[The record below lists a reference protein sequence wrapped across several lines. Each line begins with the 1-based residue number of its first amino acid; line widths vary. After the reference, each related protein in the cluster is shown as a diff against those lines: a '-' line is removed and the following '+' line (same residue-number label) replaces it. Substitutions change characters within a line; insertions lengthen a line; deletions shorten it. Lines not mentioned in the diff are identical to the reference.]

1 MIYTLTDNKRDI
13 QQAPEYVFTPGDIV
27 VVGNQ
32 PGPLIFESLAAF
44 SNIGWVTNMD
54 SDSVEGCPED
64 TALNGFYAQD
74 FYVNDWNKILYNGYY
89 WQSATFQKM
98 GANYIALIGK
108 APLSY
113 ARLSSFAKGGPGSN
127 VIPSW
132 LDRRNAFQAEVI
144 EEDRKLIID
153 VLNMGYNVLNSSESI
168 LIEGREVEVNDGY
181 SPIGSRSVQSGT

>member
-64 TALNGFYAQD
+64 TALNGFYARQD
-74 FYVNDWNKILYNGYY
+74 
-89 WQSATFQKM
+89 
-98 GANYIALIGK
+98 
-108 APLSY
+108 
-113 ARLSSFAKGGPGSN
+113 
-127 VIPSW
+127 
-132 LDRRNAFQAEVI
+132 
-144 EEDRKLIID
+144 
-153 VLNMGYNVLNSSESI
+153 
-168 LIEGREVEVNDGY
+168 GREFEGHR
-181 SPIGSRSVQSGT
+181 GAWEGLRQSGKRDPHD